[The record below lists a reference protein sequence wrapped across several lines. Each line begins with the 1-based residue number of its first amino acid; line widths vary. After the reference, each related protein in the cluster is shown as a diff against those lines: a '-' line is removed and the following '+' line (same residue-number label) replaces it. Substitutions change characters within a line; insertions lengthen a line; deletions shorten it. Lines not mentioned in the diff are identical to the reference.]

1 MKILLLGEASNLHW
15 TLAEGLR
22 ALGHDVTVASNGSR
36 WMGNQRDIDLRRT
49 GYGIT
54 GSLRYLFDVLRYL
67 PRFRGYDVVQLNNPV
82 FLQLRPEK
90 NRRAFDFLLR
100 HNHKVFLDALG
111 TDYFYVKACQEGRF
125 RYSDFYVGDRLR
137 DYPGCR
143 ETIAAWNSDPLKSLN
158 RYMADRCNGIAACLY
173 EYYVSY
179 ETDYREKLAYLPIP
193 IHLPAT
199 ESTDARWEDGGKV
212 RFFIGI
218 QHDRSP
224 LKGTD
229 VFDRILREIEQ
240 KYPDACEVRQVVSVP
255 LPEYL
260 RLMRSS
266 HVLIDQLYS
275 YTPATNALQA
285 MAQGLC
291 VVSGAEPEY
300 YDFIGEKR
308 LRPIYNALPD
318 EQQVYRLFEQIITEH
333 DTLPQ
338 RCAES
343 RAFVERHHDHIDV
356 ARRYVD
362 FWERM

>member
-22 ALGHDVTVASNGSR
+22 ALGHDVTVDSNGSR
-36 WMGNQRDIDLRRT
+36 WMGNRRDIDLRRT

-218 QHDRSP
+218 QP
-224 LKGTD
+224 
-229 VFDRILREIEQ
+229 V
-240 KYPDACEVRQVVSVP
+240 
-255 LPEYL
+255 
-260 RLMRSS
+260 
-266 HVLIDQLYS
+266 S
-275 YTPATNALQA
+275 YTHL
-285 MAQGLC
+285 
-291 VVSGAEPEY
+291 
-300 YDFIGEKR
+300 
-308 LRPIYNALPD
+308 
-318 EQQVYRLFEQIITEH
+318 
-333 DTLPQ
+333 TLPTN
-338 RCAES
+338 S
-343 RAFVERHHDHIDV
+343 RV
-356 ARRYVD
+356 
-362 FWERM
+362 